1 MLSADTSGAWQECE
15 ESNPLVTAL
24 ETAAVPYDFNLQTYG
39 TSGRI
44 RTCIFTVNSGE
55 SYQLRR
61 YWYGANLGIRTL
73 YLNLTKIALIRM
85 SLKGRSESTRTLAG
99 LSTVLTVSRMVARS
113 GIKPD

>member
-1 MLSADTSGAWQECE
+1 MEVRYGFEPYLGVYNAPVLAADTSRPWQECE

-24 ETAAVPYDFNLQTYG
+24 ETAVVPYDFNLQTYG

-44 RTCIFTVNSGE
+44 RTYIFTVNSGE

-73 YLNLTKIALIRM
+73 YLNLTKIALILM
-85 SLKGRSESTRTLAG
+85 SLKG
-99 LSTVLTVSRMVARS
+99 MVARS